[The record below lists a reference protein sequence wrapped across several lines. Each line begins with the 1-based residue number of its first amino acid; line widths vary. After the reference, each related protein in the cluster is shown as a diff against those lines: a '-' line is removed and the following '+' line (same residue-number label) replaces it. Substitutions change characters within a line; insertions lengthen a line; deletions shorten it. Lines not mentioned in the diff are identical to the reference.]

1 MSLSLV
7 FAGVVVSLLVQY
19 LKRALSTTKQ
29 GTLAIMAVI
38 AIAGAVGFSIL
49 EMYGMVD
56 SLIQIVA
63 TAGAFYAFII
73 KNVDSNE

>member
-7 FAGVVVSLLVQY
+7 FAGVVVSLLVQF
-19 LKRALSTTKQ
+19 LKRALNTTKQ

-38 AIAGAVGFSIL
+38 AIIGAIGFSVL
-49 EMYGMVD
+49 QMYGMVD
-56 SLIQIVA
+56 SLMQIIA